1 MKVHFLIIFIII
13 FSVCLLNASSEDY
26 LKIKN
31 SSDYYIGECVSSIKE
46 RVNDEQMQKTALSK
60 MILQMQ
66 STVKVDI
73 SDDQTERDGKIQG
86 ELRQTIAMSSQ
97 IKLTNFKY
105 ISYSDKNNK
114 YMLAY
119 MNKTA
124 YKTWLDAESERIKS
138 RMQEAIEK
146 EDILGLGDIIPIYLN
161 LYAQTLLIP
170 QAIMYENKA
179 DLNLYLYDIL
189 YEYLKESRKR
199 SNVQKPN
206 PQTPDIYPVS
216 FDVRYMQ
223 MPVNNVKLAFDSDKI
238 YKVVVGGNAEL
249 YIDGHSSV
257 QKKTEKV
264 VMTYDT
270 QLAELADNI
279 KGILD
284 EHPIIY
290 TFNEDLDFSKLVKV
304 DFEIIQDGAEVCLTP
319 IASNISVNEIQWQFG
334 DDSYPITETK
344 PKYKYN
350 KNGKYTV
357 TLTINR
363 AVSVSK
369 VIVVN
374 DNRLIE
380 KQENIVIERKPK
392 IEKEKE
398 IVLNLVDGLSE
409 LLEFTD
415 VDNAIRW
422 LVGMKKDGRIIY
434 GTRSNFQK
442 TDQCYVLIFSP
453 VNKEV
458 LKIIGPG
465 QDDRRMD
472 LLKKVKIDDFEN
484 EIKGKGVIWIQFLD

>member
-1 MKVHFLIIFIII
+1 
-13 FSVCLLNASSEDY
+13 
-26 LKIKN
+26 
-31 SSDYYIGECVSSIKE
+31 
-46 RVNDEQMQKTALSK
+46 MQKTALSK

-374 DNRLIE
+374 DNALIE
-380 KQENIVIERKPK
+380 KQEIIAQEKQPIV
-392 IEKEKE
+392 EKEKE
-398 IVLNLVDGLSE
+398 IV
-409 LLEFTD
+409 
-415 VDNAIRW
+415 
-422 LVGMKKDGRIIY
+422 
-434 GTRSNFQK
+434 
-442 TDQCYVLIFSP
+442 
-453 VNKEV
+453 
-458 LKIIGPG
+458 
-465 QDDRRMD
+465 
-472 LLKKVKIDDFEN
+472 
-484 EIKGKGVIWIQFLD
+484 